1 MAMDVTDGTDSTGGY
16 DCTGLVLVAL
26 EGPDGVGKSMLA
38 RALTGRLRGL
48 VNAGYVSLFQHTRPP
63 AQIED
68 GPLTRHAWYAGERL
82 LHPRCTRPTSGRFG
96 ITVADR
102 WWHSSLYLARADL
115 ALSKSYGHH
124 PETWARITPALE
136 AERAAWDTYARLTP
150 ALDAE
155 RVAWR
160 ARNPGVVLVPVRLD
174 APDDVLDAR
183 IAKRLAEGRA
193 TAADLHAQ
201 HALRQAYRAGTTA
214 PGMSADYG
222 FALVVDTAGTLRE
235 TIDTLTAGVLERL
248 RLGGLVVPAGQTLG
262 R

>member
-1 MAMDVTDGTDSTGGY
+1 MAMDVTDSTGGTDSY

-82 LHPRCTRPTSGRFG
+82 LHPRCTRPTAGRFG

-102 WWHSSLYLARADL
+102 WWHSPLYLARADVV
-115 ALSKSYGHH
+115 LSKSYHASQAAMGGL
-124 PETWARITPALE
+124 AAVASAVA
-136 AERAAWDTYARLTP
+136 AERAAW
-150 ALDAE
+150 
-155 RVAWR
+155 R
-160 ARNPGVVLVPVRLD
+160 ARHPGVVLVPVRLD

-183 IAKRLAEGRA
+183 IARRLAEGRA

-201 HALRQAYRAGTTA
+201 PALRGMYRAG
-214 PGMSADYG
+214 PMGLGADYG
-222 FALVVDTAGTLRE
+222 FALVVDTVGTLHE
-235 TIDTLTAGVLERL
+235 TIDTLTAGVIEHL
-248 RLGGLVVPAGQTLG
+248 RFSGLVVPAGQTLG